1 MDLVRIRKK
10 AQMEKGKKNAPEPP
24 STSIAPPVI
33 EQTSTRELEP
43 RIPVVEGE
51 ESVKSMQV
59 LVPSQDKEFLEI
71 ASEELYKQSYALK
84 EPLER
89 LELLCFRLST
99 EEYAFPITE
108 VKEIIKP
115 MEITEVP
122 RVPEYIL
129 GIISLRGTIVPICDL
144 RRRLGLPVKE
154 ATRSTRIVI
163 ASDDV
168 KTLGMVVDEVTEVMR
183 IPVSGLEPPPPV
195 LAGVGAE
202 FIQAVGRDNH
212 KMVILLNMK
221 KIFDMDI
228 SSKGRL

>member
-1 MDLVRIRKK
+1 MDLVKIRKK
-10 AQMEKGKKNAPEPP
+10 AQMEKGKKKAPDPQP
-24 STSIAPPVI
+24 TSIVPMVT
-33 EQTSTRELEP
+33 EQPSTRELEA
-43 RIPVVEGE
+43 RIPIVEGE
-51 ESVKSMQV
+51 EPVKTTQV
-59 LVPSQDKEFLEI
+59 LAPSQDKEFLEI

-84 EPLER
+84 EPLDR
-89 LELLCFRLST
+89 LELICFKLST
-99 EEYAFPITE
+99 EEYSFPITE

-129 GIISLRGTIVPICDL
+129 GIISLRGIIIPICDL

-154 ATRSTRIVI
+154 ATKSTRIVI

-168 KTLGMVVDEVTEVMR
+168 KTLGMVVDEVTEVVR
-183 IPVSGLEPPPPV
+183 IPASGLEPPPSI
-195 LAGVGAE
+195 LAGVSAE

-228 SSKGRL
+228 SSKVRP